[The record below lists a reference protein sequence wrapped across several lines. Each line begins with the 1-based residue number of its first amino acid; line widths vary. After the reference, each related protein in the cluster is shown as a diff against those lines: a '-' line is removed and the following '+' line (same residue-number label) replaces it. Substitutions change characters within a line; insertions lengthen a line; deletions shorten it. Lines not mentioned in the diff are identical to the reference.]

1 MCEWGFGVFVRGFK
15 HGWVGAAVLPR
26 TLLRG
31 LDMQQTIIHGKG
43 TGTLRGGIQQH
54 FRKHPHVQS
63 IRLGQFGEGESGVSI
78 VTLK

>member
-31 LDMQQTIIHGKG
+31 LDMQRTIIHGKG
-43 TGTLRGGIQQH
+43 T
-54 FRKHPHVQS
+54 
-63 IRLGQFGEGESGVSI
+63 
-78 VTLK
+78 